1 MVGLSIAAALL
12 IAAAP
17 ASADVGDG
25 SAFAAKV
32 NLTIPLGSP
41 VNVGPLAVSNTN
53 GPTSASVAS
62 LDAGLISAGVME
74 TSAVHDEATGEVK
87 ASAST
92 ANVKIALGALGG
104 TVGLI
109 QASCSATQGQDQDPI
124 TGTSSLANVNLAGI
138 TLPLNPAPNTKIDL
152 LGLATLVLNEQI
164 VNPDDGSLTVN
175 AFHLTVNVLGVA
187 SGEVIIS
194 SATCGPATP
203 PIPLASGAGL
213 WISLGLLGLAAIPI
227 SRAIIRH
234 RRAITAP

>member
-1 MVGLSIAAALL
+1 M
-12 IAAAP
+12 
-17 ASADVGDG
+17 
-25 SAFAAKV
+25 
-32 NLTIPLGSP
+32 T
-41 VNVGPLAVSNTN
+41 
-53 GPTSASVAS
+53 
-62 LDAGLISAGVME
+62 
-74 TSAVHDEATGEVK
+74 TSAVHDEATGEVN

-92 ANVKIALGALGG
+92 ADVKIALGALGG

-109 QASCSATQGQDQDPI
+109 QAKCTATQSGI
-124 TGTSSLANVNLAGI
+124 TGMSWLANVDLAGI
-138 TLPLNPAPNTKIDL
+138 TLPLDPGPNTKIDL

-164 VNPDDGSLTVN
+164 MNPDGSLTVN

-187 SGEVIIS
+187 SGEIIIS

-234 RRAITAP
+234 RRTITAP